1 MFTLREICDLG
12 IQIERNGEKFYREA
26 LKAPWSGPLASMLR
40 MLAEEEV
47 MHVDFFM
54 RQKEKLASEEGDPEL
69 EAMGREMLR
78 EVLGSQTFSLK
89 EADLSSI
96 KSVEEL
102 RRTAIEFEKD
112 TIVFYEMVRSF
123 LTDQKTVE
131 HLDRIIEEEKRHVK
145 LFEEY
150 REGEAGLT
158 IRPMDEKKKRG

>member
-1 MFTLREICDLG
+1 MFTFREICDLG

-26 LKAPWSGPLASMLR
+26 LKAPWSAPLASMLH

-47 MHVDFFM
+47 KHVDFFV
-54 RQKEKLASEEGDPEL
+54 RQKEKAAPEGTDPEL
-69 EAMGREMLR
+69 EAMGREMLG
-78 EVLGSQTFSLK
+78 EVLGSQSFSLK

-96 KSVEEL
+96 KSLEEL

-158 IRPMDEKKKRG
+158 IRPMGEQKKRG